1 MKFITGLSQ
10 YEPRGPIT
18 IDFVHL
24 WDGRVLG
31 INNECVVLYKDMD
44 DFENAE
50 GNHRQMIDL
59 TKGESVHDGFEDRP
73 SATFMSASESAI
85 DEQAEMYDNHDDY

>member
-10 YEPRGPIT
+10 YEPHGPIT

-31 INNECVVLYKDMD
+31 INNECVVLYKNME
-44 DFENAE
+44 DFDTMQAKYRAYMRFSA
-50 GNHRQMIDL
+50 GWSDYRGIVGS
-59 TKGESVHDGFEDRP
+59 KGTNL
-73 SATFMSASESAI
+73 A
-85 DEQAEMYDNHDDY
+85 

>member
-1 MKFITGLSQ
+1 M
-10 YEPRGPIT
+10 E
-18 IDFVHL
+18 
-24 WDGRVLG
+24 
-31 INNECVVLYKDMD
+31 

-50 GNHRQMIDL
+50 GNHRQLIDL